1 MLYWKYFLLFI
12 FLLPFTSFAQ
22 FSIGIKAG
30 YNYFIILDNAEQDPH
45 YTAKYSSCD
54 NSFYTG
60 ISGDMAL
67 TKHFKAGAEL
77 EYMNYSFGVQSDYG
91 GLGGGTET
99 DLHYDLGYLN
109 LVFMPEFAFGRKWKF
124 LLNPGIYLGFLL
136 HSHVEGTT
144 SSWIMGEPSYAHD
157 TLDSSAQSEFNEI
170 NLGIRLGI
178 GVSVQLSKRIDLI
191 LESRY
196 AVSISKITGT
206 TRWGGDCRFLDLGL
220 SFGVSYRL
228 SR

>member
-1 MLYWKYFLLFI
+1 
-12 FLLPFTSFAQ
+12 
-22 FSIGIKAG
+22 
-30 YNYFIILDNAEQDPH
+30 
-45 YTAKYSSCD
+45 
-54 NSFYTG
+54 
-60 ISGDMAL
+60 
-67 TKHFKAGAEL
+67 
-77 EYMNYSFGVQSDYG
+77 
-91 GLGGGTET
+91 
-99 DLHYDLGYLN
+99 
-109 LVFMPEFAFGRKWKF
+109 
-124 LLNPGIYLGFLL
+124 
-136 HSHVEGTT
+136 
-144 SSWIMGEPSYAHD
+144 MGEPSYAHD